1 MSSGLALRVLLF
13 ASIAEQAGCSET
25 QLPYVEGETIAEL
38 RHRLGLHLPAIAG
51 GLSSCRLAR
60 NETFAD
66 ESDLLAPGD
75 CIAVIQPVAG
85 G

>member
-1 MSSGLALRVLLF
+1 MSTGLDLRVLLF
-13 ASIAEQAGCSET
+13 ASIAEQAGCNEL
-25 QLPYVEGETIAEL
+25 QLPFVEGETIAAV
-38 RHRLGLHLPAIAG
+38 RDRLGARIPAIAS
-51 GLSSCRLAR
+51 GLGNCRFAL